1 MKPRELKSTG
11 QTKEGLELQ
20 LINHDGRL
28 SLECE
33 GRQLAAT
40 NLGMAARE
48 LGRMAVSPFRPA
60 KQPKILFLGIG
71 LGHILDAAREA
82 LPQEKAS
89 FHVCL
94 ESPDLAEWIAS
105 AMNPDPMDDERVLVC
120 ENSPFDPIP
129 QENAPYQAIFADLDS
144 LEGIAP
150 LKWLPNRVRWLR
162 QLADSIKA
170 GGILAFLRH
179 RRDPD
184 LEKNLRLVGCNP
196 VYDFVPVSEKS
207 KKNRVVY
214 LARKGHYQ
222 RSH

>member
-1 MKPRELKSTG
+1 MKPRELLSNGK
-11 QTKEGLELQ
+11 TKEGLELQ
-20 LINHDGRL
+20 LINHDGRI

-33 GRQLAAT
+33 GRQLTATHLGTAA
-40 NLGMAARE
+40 AE

-71 LGHILDAAREA
+71 LGHILQAAQEA

-89 FHVCL
+89 FHLCL
-94 ESPDLAEWIAS
+94 EFPELAGWVAQH
-105 AMNPDPMDDERVLVC
+105 MTPNPLDDERVLVY

-129 QENAPYQAIFADLDS
+129 QENVPYQAIVADLDA
-144 LEGIAP
+144 LEGMAP
-150 LKWLPNRVRWLR
+150 EKWLPNRVRWLR
-162 QLADSIKA
+162 QLSDSIKA
-170 GGILAFLRH
+170 GGLLGFLRH

-184 LEKNLRLVGCNP
+184 LEKNLRFVGCDP
-196 VYDFVPVSEKS
+196 VYDYVAVSEKS
-207 KKNRVVY
+207 KKNRIVY